1 MISSYFTNKWLEH
14 QVGTR
19 RYIRRRSHSNPMNIP
34 SDHHFCWLY
43 ILYIYILTHYVIL
56 FWIIHCVIL
65 FRYQYQP
72 QWKPLLNLHFPRCS
86 YGFSHCFADFF
97 PIRSAIPGRLFIPRG
112 AASLRP
118 GTAVCG
124 PRWGSGWVLD
134 GSMGFHQ
141 QLNGDFLWNVSPE
154 NEWWSWWDV
163 MSTLDFS
170 KPRLRLF
177 KKGRVPF
184 I

>member
-1 MISSYFTNKWLEH
+1 M
-14 QVGTR
+14 VGTSSWNQTVHQKKIPFKSDEHP
-19 RYIRRRSHSNPMNIP
+19 IRSPFLLVI
-34 SDHHFCWLY
+34 Y
-43 ILYIYILTHYVIL
+43 TVYIYILTHYVIL

-97 PIRSAIPGRLFIPRG
+97 PFEVPSQA
-112 AASLRP
+112 
-118 GTAVCG
+118 
-124 PRWGSGWVLD
+124 
-134 GSMGFHQ
+134 GFHPKRRGVVAPGPSCLWAQ
-141 QLNGDFLWNVSPE
+141 VGVWLSTGWFNGISSTIKWWFFME
-154 NEWWSWWDV
+154 CFTRNEWWSWWDV